1 MTIKELCEKCKRCTE
16 CPFSDACDYLNI
28 TTPNNLDMELDF
40 LVSQSIINTA
50 RILLE
55 DNNEDEHD

>member
-28 TTPNNLDMELDF
+28 TTPNNLDEETDYF
-40 LVSQSIINTA
+40 VSQSIINTA
-50 RILLE
+50 KALE
-55 DNNEDEHD
+55 EYN